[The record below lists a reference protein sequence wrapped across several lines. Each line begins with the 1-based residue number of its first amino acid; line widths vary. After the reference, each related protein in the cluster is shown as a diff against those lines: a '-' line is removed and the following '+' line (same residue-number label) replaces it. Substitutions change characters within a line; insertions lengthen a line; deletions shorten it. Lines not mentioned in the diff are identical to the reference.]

1 MKFLGANWRTTASA
15 IGAGIFSLLTVLA
28 ALPLE
33 LGEIAT
39 IIPPEWK
46 AKVVVA
52 SAAAT
57 LILRI
62 INGAVQKDRNVT
74 GGTTQQTVSGAVAEP
89 GTQALV
95 DETVIASINSGEP
108 VTSEQ
113 RNAVRLT
120 QRNPL

>member
-15 IGAGIFSLLTVLA
+15 IGAGITSLLTILA

-33 LGEIAT
+33 LGEVAT
-39 IIPPEWK
+39 IIPAEWK

-52 SAAAT
+52 GAAAT

-62 INGAVQKDRNVT
+62 VNGMVQKDRSVT
-74 GGTTQQTVSGAVAEP
+74 GGTTQQTVSGAVAEA
-89 GTQALV
+89 GTQSLV
-95 DETVIASINSGEP
+95 DETIKATINSGEP